1 MTDAIKA
8 KASPEDTVFIY
19 ARPETSRMPVAFM
32 KVKVKDLPFNFKL
45 DETMTMAMGADTLS
59 SVKTVIVG
67 ARVSKT
73 GNFMPQSGDLEG
85 EMPNPVEVGDSGL
98 VVQISNVRP

>member
-1 MTDAIKA
+1 
-8 KASPEDTVFIY
+8 
-19 ARPETSRMPVAFM
+19 MPVAFM

-45 DETMTMAMGADTLS
+45 DETMTMAMGADTLA

-67 ARVSKT
+67 ARISKT
-73 GNFMPQSGDLEG
+73 GNFMPQPGDLEG